1 MTVVLI
7 FGAVAGIILELG
19 RFKILALL
27 PVIVI
32 VAAGAIVNGLATGL
46 EPRII
51 AFGVLVAV
59 ASPQI
64 GYLVSLAPTSPN
76 ICGYERLAGCPVSL
90 HAIQTEIEQ
99 PLRTKLELPRQL
111 LREMVA
117 LRAQSGKARGAMTN
131 RAAPTTSNR

>member
-32 VAAGAIVNGLATGL
+32 VAAGAIANGLATGL

-64 GYLVSLAPTSPN
+64 GYLVSSFAEYLRVRATSRVP
-76 ICGYERLAGCPVSL
+76 S
-90 HAIQTEIEQ
+90 
-99 PLRTKLELPRQL
+99 
-111 LREMVA
+111 VA
-117 LRAQSGKARGAMTN
+117 SRDTDGD
-131 RAAPTTSNR
+131 RAAAKDQA